1 MQDRVVPEKRGK
13 NDDETLAN
21 FIKQSTQQRRKGR
34 NKERGPKRERTQ
46 EREEPSRSQK
56 SKTQSDKK
64 AR

>member
-46 EREEPSRSQK
+46 VGARRAKPK
-56 SKTQSDKK
+56 AKK

>member
-21 FIKQSTQQRRKGR
+21 FIKQSNPT
-34 NKERGPKRERTQ
+34 KEGKEGTK
-46 EREEPSRSQK
+46 REEPSRSQK